1 MNANYF
7 LVNYFKEEMVKQL
20 PEVFTKYTRLNV
32 YSCGLLKKKIMLL
45 PLFIVLLNACAGKQ
59 TNKEDAMP
67 NIVLILTD
75 DQGWGD
81 LSLHG
86 NQWLSTPNTDR
97 IAKEGAQ
104 FERFF
109 VSPLCAPTRASL
121 LTGRYHL
128 RTGTASVTGGLE
140 TMRSEETTIAEVL
153 KAAGYTTACF
163 GKWHNGE
170 HYPENPNGQGFN
182 EFFGF
187 CSGHLRNYFDPIL
200 EKNGK
205 SVNTSGFITDIIT
218 DSALSFIK
226 RNQDSPFFCYIPYNA
241 PHEPFQV
248 PDRHFDTYKAKRL
261 DDRTAAIYGMC
272 ENMDMNIGRI
282 METLKKLGL
291 DENTIVIF
299 ATDNG
304 PNGQRYNG
312 GMKGIKGSVDE
323 GGTRVPLFIRWPAK
337 IKPGTLIKQIS
348 AHIDIFPTILELCG
362 ISLPD
367 TVFLDGKSL
376 VPLLNNPTSS
386 WPERSLF
393 THVFHSNLKPA
404 PGAVRTSQYRLVK
417 QGREDYLYD
426 MLADPGQQNNVA
438 TKFPEVVDKLK
449 TEYDQWFAGVTKK
462 GIRQPAIQLGHTTAR
477 ITKLPA
483 SEAGFS
489 NGIRYFEG
497 HGWAYDWLV
506 NWTSI
511 GDSIW
516 WEIDAVAEGRYNVS
530 LLYTCPEKD
539 TGAVI
544 RVGVWNNYLQN
555 SVNQAFDPKL
565 IEYQDRAPA
574 GAVREK
580 PWARLS
586 FGAMYIPK
594 GHHRMVVK
602 AISKPGKI
610 VIECNGIV
618 LEKITAINH

>member
-1 MNANYF
+1 MK
-7 LVNYFKEEMVKQL
+7 LK
-20 PEVFTKYTRLNV
+20 
-32 YSCGLLKKKIMLL
+32 SLLKAIIPAWNLLKQKIMLL
-45 PLFIVLLNACAGKQ
+45 LLFFGLSACVGKQ
-59 TNKEDAMP
+59 SAKEDAMP

-86 NQWLSTPNTDR
+86 NQWLRTPNTDR
-97 IAKEGAQ
+97 IAAEGAQ

-153 KAAGYTTACF
+153 KAAGYATACF

-170 HYPENPNGQGFN
+170 HYPENPNGQGFD

-187 CSGHLRNYFDPIL
+187 CSGHLRNYFDPVL
-200 EKNGK
+200 EKNGE
-205 SVNTSGFITDIIT
+205 SVNTTGFITDIIT
-218 DSALSFIK
+218 DSALSFIE

-248 PDRHFDTYKAKRL
+248 PDRYFDEYKAKGL

-282 METLKKLGL
+282 LETLEKLGL

-312 GMKGIKGSVDE
+312 GMKGTKGSVDE
-323 GGTRVPLFIRWPAK
+323 GGVRVPLFIRWPAK
-337 IKPGTLIKQIS
+337 IKPGTLVKQIS

-362 ISLPD
+362 LSLPD
-367 TVFLDGKSL
+367 TVVLDGKSL
-376 VPLLNNPTSS
+376 VPLLNNPAGS

-393 THVFHSNLKPA
+393 THVFHSDLKPA
-404 PGAVRTSQYRLVK
+404 PGAVRTSQYRLVR
-417 QGREDYLYD
+417 QEREDYLYD
-426 MLADPGQQNNVA
+426 MLADPRQQNNVA
-438 TKFPEVVDKLK
+438 AELPEVVDKLK
-449 TEYDQWFAGVTKK
+449 TEYDQWFAGVTAK
-462 GIRQPAIQLGHTTAR
+462 GIRQPAIQIGYTTAI
-477 ITKLPA
+477 ITKLPTPEA
-483 SEAGFS
+483 SFS

-497 HGWAYDWLV
+497 HGWAHDWLV

-511 GDSIW
+511 RDSIW
-516 WEIDAVAEGRYNVS
+516 WEIDAVADGRYDVS

-539 TGAVI
+539 IGAVL
-544 RVGVWNNYLQN
+544 RVGVGDNYLQK
-555 SVNQAFDPKL
+555 SVNQAFDPEL

-586 FGAMYIPK
+586 LGDMYIPK
-594 GHHRMVVK
+594 GHHRLLVK
-602 AISKPGKI
+602 AISKPGKT

-618 LEKITAINH
+618 LEKMTTIKNH